1 MKFSVNA
8 SSSRELRND
17 MVSRELTGSPYTS
30 VPEEIRRSY
39 PIEARAKEQ
48 PIKQEQ
54 VAVEPEFEFVPEE
67 AAMTTQPSQD
77 PLQLAALK
85 TVDFESRKDKQGN
98 LQVYKLPAGDMGGN
112 FEVAGINDRYHP
124 EAFKRIASL
133 PAQERAGAAAQYI
146 KEYTSPFVSKLPSAI
161 QPFAQDLAFNRG
173 MGGATKYIQQGL
185 NSLGV
190 NVSVDGKLGPQTLA
204 AINKVQPQAL
214 MRAASDA
221 QLRDEY
227 RMANRNPARK
237 PLLRGLENRI
247 RNRLALLGS
256 V

>member
-1 MKFSVNA
+1 
-8 SSSRELRND
+8 

-30 VPEEIRRSY
+30 VPEEIKRNY
-39 PIEARAKEQ
+39 PIEVKPKEQ
-48 PIKQEQ
+48 AIQQQPIRTES
-54 VAVEPEFEFVPEE
+54 EFEFVPEE
-67 AAMTTQPSQD
+67 TNMTTQPTQD

-98 LQVYKLPAGDMGGN
+98 LEVYKLPAGDMGGN

-133 PAQERAGAAAQYI
+133 PPQERAGAAAQYI
-146 KEYTSPFVSKLPSAI
+146 KEYTAPLVSKLPSAI

-190 NVSVDGKLGPQTLA
+190 NVSVDGKLGPKTLD
-204 AINKVQPQAL
+204 AINRVQPQAL

-221 QLRDEY
+221 QLQDEY

-247 RNRLALLGS
+247 RNRLALLGT